1 MSEGST
7 SPIFRRQL
15 KGVAAHCL
23 IVLVTFGLELYL
35 IASHALLTVI
45 KLVSSAET
53 GLEDYSDLS
62 LAEQE
67 KEAWRKERAAL
78 RAEIARLRGKDADS
92 DLVNLR

>member
-1 MSEGST
+1 MIT
-7 SPIFRRQL
+7 SAFGAEAR
-15 KGVAAHCL
+15 VA
-23 IVLVTFGLELYL
+23 
-35 IASHALLTVI
+35 SLLTILRLWRVI

>member
-1 MSEGST
+1 MQGAEA
-7 SPIFRRQL
+7 R
-15 KGVAAHCL
+15 VA
-23 IVLVTFGLELYL
+23 
-35 IASHALLTVI
+35 SLLTILRLWRVI